1 MPIFQTC
8 AVILDGKKEVYRK
21 GETVTGSLVLDVT
34 EDVTVK
40 GVRVYLYGETLVK
53 WDEFSPGSLGGTKDY
68 IAKEKYFGLVYTV
81 FGKKQNATGPNHT
94 LTAGRHNYRYKFN
107 LPKEGLPS
115 SFEGEYGAIR
125 FWVKVEVDRPFPNF
139 NQCWYRGIT
148 ILDDINVND
157 PQYKS
162 SVRRQAKKQVSKA
175 LGLGDAGTL
184 TLTAATDRGAYCA
197 GEKVALKVVANNE
210 STKDMGKLKAQLE
223 QKVVYT
229 ANNETKT
236 RQIVIRV
243 LEGTPVTK
251 GEERAWNNQLLEVDA
266 IPPSTKTRSCHIIA
280 VSYYIKVLVEVPLGF
295 NLETTLPITI
305 GTIPYGHTP
314 ATAGATA
321 GPSTEIDASS
331 AITYTKC
338 NRGFQVCRKSEGNFV
353 NYNYIPMCA
362 YVVNYTFPPPTRP
375 TAAAAPSRPAAA
387 SSRPS
392 PAAAPAGPRPAAAA
406 PSRPSPTATPSR
418 PSPAAATNTQ
428 PKPVSQSEK
437 VPPATFVQAPSLGP
451 YQAPSQVT
459 SYVPPQAP
467 LQATA
472 PPMELPPSYEDVLRM
487 DNPAATTETAVT
499 PEMADKPYG
508 VLFLR
513 FPDTRVEEFRD
524 TIGREHQSLAECEG
538 EIIAFAPQTLHEPNE
553 WPARTSV
560 AILKFPSEEVA
571 ADWFNKTDPRWLGTC
586 DAIVLTMKE
595 QFREANHVFSM
606 TSIKYK
612 LPLQKAKVNRYTKL
626 ALKTVRPLRLLQKG
640 VVLVSSSKFTPLRG
654 SWVEDKTHV
663 TVSQWETM
671 DLYFE
676 FRNKNKTAPY
686 KECYDL
692 LREMADVR
700 PSVIFQSEDLSLFQM
715 TSIQTAERSDSPSVE
730 FQSQNTQAEAES
742 NASGEVNEAS
752 QNVNE
757 TSGERRAES
766 TRSESPAV
774 EVQSE
779 DIDNTESQTQS
790 ESSSH
795 GEDADGEDEEET
807 VDTKAPV
814 ADLQ

>member
-8 AVILDGKKEVYRK
+8 AVLLDGKKEVYRK

-94 LTAGRHNYRYKFN
+94 LTAGRHNYRYKFTI
-107 LPKEGLPS
+107 PKEGLPS

-148 ILDDINVND
+148 LLDDINVND
-157 PQYKS
+157 SQYKA

-175 LGLGDAGTL
+175 LGLGDAGSL

-197 GEKVALKVVANNE
+197 GEKVALKVVVKNE

-223 QKVVYT
+223 QKVVFT

-236 RQIVIRV
+236 RQNVIRI
-243 LEGTPVTK
+243 LEGTPVMK
-251 GEERAWNNQLLEVDA
+251 GEERVWNNQLMEVDA

-295 NLETTLPITI
+295 NLETILPITI

-314 ATAGATA
+314 ATGGATA
-321 GPSTEIDASS
+321 GASTEIDASS

-338 NRGFQVCRKSEGNFV
+338 NRGFQVCRKSDGNFV
-353 NYNYIPMCA
+353 NYKYIPMCA
-362 YVVNYTFPPPTRP
+362 YVVDYTFPPPTRP
-375 TAAAAPSRPAAA
+375 AAAASRPTPAAA
-387 SSRPS
+387 SRST
-392 PAAAPAGPRPAAAA
+392 PAAAASRSTPATAAATAGPRPAAV
-406 PSRPSPTATPSR
+406 ATK
-418 PSPAAATNTQ
+418 AQ
-428 PKPVSQSEK
+428 PKPVSQSGK
-437 VPPATFVQAPSLGP
+437 VPPATFVQAPSLAP
-451 YQAPSQVT
+451 APLQAPPQ
-459 SYVPPQAP
+459 VPPQAP
-467 LQATA
+467 LPASA

-513 FPDTRVEEFRD
+513 FPDTSVQEFRD

-538 EIIAFAPQTLHEPNE
+538 DIIAFAPQVLHQPNE

-560 AILKFPSEEVA
+560 AILKFPSVEVG
-571 ADWFNKTDPRWLGTC
+571 ADWFNKTPGVSDPQWLGTC
-586 DAIVLTMKE
+586 DAIALTMKE

-606 TSIKYK
+606 TTIKYK
-612 LPLQKAKVNRYTKL
+612 LPMQKTKVNKYSKL
-626 ALKTVRPLRLLQKG
+626 ALKTLRPFRLLQTG
-640 VVLVSSSKFTPLRG
+640 VILVSSPKFTTLRG
-654 SWVEDKTHV
+654 SWVEDKNYL

-676 FRNKNKTAPY
+676 YRNKRKTAPY
-686 KECYDL
+686 KESYDL
-692 LREMADVR
+692 LREIADVR
-700 PSVIFQSEDLSLFQM
+700 PAVIFQSEDLSLFQM
-715 TSIQTAERSDSPSVE
+715 TSIQTTERSDSPAVE
-730 FQSQNTQAEAES
+730 FQSQNTQAQAKS
-742 NASGEVNEAS
+742 NASGDVSKASEA
-752 QNVNE
+752 VA
-757 TSGERRAES
+757 SGERQAES

-779 DIDNTESQTQS
+779 DIDNAETQTQC
-790 ESSSH
+790 EALRN
-795 GEDADGEDEEET
+795 GYEADGEDQEET
-807 VDTKAPV
+807 VDIKTPI